1 MIIHII
7 ELYFLSVI
15 DNDIPFLFTVRSIH
29 MVSSLISIVISR
41 YVTWSSEIIR
51 GEFFNLDS
59 DFKRCLLSFLE
70 VLYGE
75 FINIEP

>member
-15 DNDIPFLFTVRSIH
+15 DNDIPFLFIVRSTP

-75 FINIEP
+75 FINIES

>member
-7 ELYFLSVI
+7 ELYFLSGI
-15 DNDIPFLFTVRSIH
+15 DNDIPFLFIVRSTP

-51 GEFFNLDS
+51 GEFFNIDS

-75 FINIEP
+75 FINIES

>member
-7 ELYFLSVI
+7 ELYFLSGI
-15 DNDIPFLFTVRSIH
+15 DNDIPFLFIVRSTP